1 MKHFLFTILSLVT
14 ITISSCIS
22 STPTTKLHYLIREP
36 KIKSIAPPLIVLLHG
51 VGSNEEDLFS
61 FANNLPDR
69 FLVVSARGPQTLG
82 HGSYGWYHL
91 NVVDGKFLYDKT
103 EAEKARLAIIEFLHD
118 LKAVHLYDASQVYLC
133 GFSQGSIMSLS
144 VALTRPDLIKG
155 IAIMSGRILD
165 EIKPQ
170 IKKGP
175 ALNNLRIF
183 ISHGTNDPVI
193 NVSLARNCFQFL
205 KENNLYPEYHE
216 YPEQHTISN
225 AMFHDMISWLN
236 K

>member
-1 MKHFLFTILSLVT
+1 MKYFLVAFLSLLS
-14 ITISSCIS
+14 INSSSCMPKTNI
-22 STPTTKLHYLIREP
+22 TKLHYLVRDP
-36 KIKSIAPPLIVLLHG
+36 KIKSNTPPLIIMLHG

-61 FANNLPDR
+61 LANNLPDK
-69 FLVVSARGPQTLG
+69 FLVVSARGPITLG
-82 HGSYGWYHL
+82 PGSYGWYHL
-91 NVVDGKFLYDKT
+91 DMSTGKIIYDKL
-103 EAEKARLAIIEFLHD
+103 EAEKARTTIIQFLQD
-118 LKAVHLYDASQVYLC
+118 LKTEHSYDPSQVYLM

-155 IAIMSGRILD
+155 VAVMSGRLLE

-175 ALNNLRIF
+175 ELSRLKIF
-183 ISHGTNDPVI
+183 ISHGTKDPVLNI
-193 NVSLARNCFQFL
+193 SQARSCVQFL
-205 KENNLYPEYHE
+205 KENNLNPEYHE

-225 AMFHDMISWLN
+225 DMFQDMLYWLN

>member
-1 MKHFLFTILSLVT
+1 MKHFLFALFTF
-14 ITISSCIS
+14 ITISVSSCTS
-22 STPTTKLHYLIREP
+22 NTPSTKLHYLIREP
-36 KIKSIAPPLIVLLHG
+36 KIKSASPPIIILLHG

-69 FLVVSARGPQTLG
+69 FLVVSARGPITLG
-82 HGSYGWYHL
+82 PKSFGWYHL
-91 NVVDGKFLYDKT
+91 DMSTGKIIYDKA
-103 EAEKARLAIIEFLHD
+103 EAESARATIIQFLQD
-118 LKAVHLYDASQVYLC
+118 LQKEHPYDASQVYLL

-155 IAIMSGRILD
+155 VAVMSGRLLE

-170 IKKGP
+170 INKG
-175 ALNNLRIF
+175 ASLSRLKIF
-183 ISHGTNDPVI
+183 ISHGTNDPVLNI
-193 NVSLARNCFQFL
+193 SQARSCVQFL
-205 KENNLYPEYHE
+205 KENHLTPEYHE

-225 AMFHDMISWLN
+225 AMFQDMLKWLN